1 MKQLACYEL
10 SKCLPFR
17 NIAEYRSQVAA
28 ILKTK
33 MAAKN
38 WTYQLA
44 SIKIPVQD
52 DLNYLCAK
60 IHNFIQKCT
69 LHLIYWLKSPHYMD
83 MSMMYTIADRIADHV
98 ENSVNT

>member
-1 MKQLACYEL
+1 MKKLACYEL

-69 LHLIYWLKSPHYMD
+69 LHLIYWLKSPHY
-83 MSMMYTIADRIADHV
+83 
-98 ENSVNT
+98 

>member
-1 MKQLACYEL
+1 MRKSASYEL
-10 SKCLPFR
+10 SECLPFK
-17 NIAEYRSQVAA
+17 NIDEYRYQVAA

-44 SIKIPVQD
+44 SIKIPVQE

-60 IHNFIQKCT
+60 IHNFFSRSAHFISYIDLRAPT
-69 LHLIYWLKSPHYMD
+69 
-83 MSMMYTIADRIADHV
+83 T
-98 ENSVNT
+98 

>member
-1 MKQLACYEL
+1 MKKSACYEL

-17 NIAEYRSQVAA
+17 DIAEYRSHMAA

-44 SIKIPVQD
+44 SIKIPVQE

-60 IHNFIQKCT
+60 IVSRSAHFISYIDLRAPTK
-69 LHLIYWLKSPHYMD
+69 
-83 MSMMYTIADRIADHV
+83 V
-98 ENSVNT
+98 

>member
-1 MKQLACYEL
+1 MKKLACYEL
-10 SKCLPFR
+10 SKCLTFR
-17 NIAEYRSQVAA
+17 NIAEYRSEVSA

-44 SIKIPVQD
+44 SIKIPVQE
-52 DLNYLCAK
+52 DLNYMCAK

-69 LHLIYWLKSPHYMD
+69 LHLIYWLKSPH
-83 MSMMYTIADRIADHV
+83 
-98 ENSVNT
+98 

>member
-1 MKQLACYEL
+1 MKKSASYEL
-10 SKCLPFR
+10 SKCLPSR
-17 NIAEYRSQVAA
+17 NIAEYMSQVAA
-28 ILKTK
+28 ILKTM

-44 SIKIPVQD
+44 SIKIPVQE

-69 LHLIYWLKSPHYMD
+69 LHLIY
-83 MSMMYTIADRIADHV
+83 
-98 ENSVNT
+98 

>member
-1 MKQLACYEL
+1 MKKLACYEL
-10 SKCLPFR
+10 SKCLLFR

-44 SIKIPVQD
+44 SIKIPVQE

-69 LHLIYWLKSPHYMD
+69 LHLIYWLKSPHY
-83 MSMMYTIADRIADHV
+83 
-98 ENSVNT
+98 

>member
-1 MKQLACYEL
+1 MGKSACYKL
-10 SKCLPFR
+10 SKYLPFW
-17 NIAEYRSQVAA
+17 NIAEYKSQVAA

-44 SIKIPVQD
+44 SIKIPVQE

-69 LHLIYWLKSPHYMD
+69 LHLIYWLKSPH
-83 MSMMYTIADRIADHV
+83 
-98 ENSVNT
+98 